1 VARKSEPL
9 PPNCLNCGAPLSGPW
24 CHVCGQPVKGMVRHF
39 GSIMGDVL
47 DTLFEYDNRIWRTL
61 APLYFRPGRITVDFL
76 AGRRMR
82 YVLPFRLFF
91 VLSVVAFLTL
101 QFVAV
106 PDLGS
111 RDGPAWVQTQSRFD
125 QLDSVEEVVAARD
138 RVLEEMEAGAR
149 EMEASGVPGM
159 AGGAAGVRAGMAAI
173 RRDADRRIAE
183 LEGATVKDTAEPAV
197 DDTGDAGA
205 GDAAVADPPAA
216 PTRRPRVTFGSDK
229 PWDAETNPLVIGW
242 LPEFMN
248 TRINRWIGRASEN
261 AERVGKDPGRLI
273 EGMLGMLPAVL
284 FVLMPIF
291 ALLLKIFYLF
301 KRRLYME
308 HLVVALHSHSF
319 LFLAILISLGLGA
332 LAGVSRGVPVLGF
345 VMSSL
350 QIISFIWI
358 PLYLLL
364 MQRRVYAQNWVFTLF
379 KFGVI
384 GIVYTIMI
392 SLAVT
397 AAALISLVTL

>member
-1 VARKSEPL
+1 MARKPVPI
-9 PPNCLNCGAPLSGPW
+9 PPNCLNCGAPMSGPW
-24 CHVCGQPVKGMVRHF
+24 CHACGQPVKGMVRHF

-61 APLYFRPGRITVDFL
+61 VPLYLRPGRVTVDFL

-106 PDLGS
+106 PDIDFGA
-111 RDGPAWVQTQSRFD
+111 RDGWVRGGSQFDGLQT
-125 QLDSVEEVVAARD
+125 VEEVIARRDSVLAEMEEGARD
-138 RVLEEMEAGAR
+138 MEGT
-149 EMEASGVPGM
+149 GIPGM
-159 AGGAAGVRAGMAAI
+159 AGGAAGIRAGMAAVS
-173 RRDADRRIAE
+173 RDAERRIAE
-183 LEGATVKDTAEPAV
+183 IEGLAAQDTS
-197 DDTGDAGA
+197 G
-205 GDAAVADPPAA
+205 ADPPPASPETPA
-216 PTRRPRVTFGSDK
+216 PRRPRVTFSGPDEWH
-229 PWDAETNPLVIGW
+229 PETNPLVIAW

-248 TRINRWIGRASEN
+248 ARINRWIGRAAEN

-273 EGMLGMLPAVL
+273 EGMFSMLPPVL

-291 ALLLKIFYLF
+291 ALLLKCFYIF

-319 LFLAILISLGLGA
+319 LFLAILISLGISA
-332 LAGVSRGVPVLGF
+332 LAGVSSGVPVLGAALSGLK
-345 VMSSL
+345 VISL
-350 QIISFIWI
+350 LWI

-364 MQRRVYAQNWVFTLF
+364 MQRRVYAQNWLFTLF

-392 SLAVT
+392 SFAVA
-397 AAALISLVTL
+397 AAALISLVNL

>member
-1 VARKSEPL
+1 MARKSEPL

-76 AGRRMR
+76 SGRRMR

-106 PDLGS
+106 PDFGG
-111 RDGPAWVQTQSRFD
+111 RDGSAWVQTRAQFD
-125 QLDSVEEVVAARD
+125 RMNSVEEVVAARD

-149 EMEASGVPGM
+149 EMEATGVPGM
-159 AGGAAGVRAGMAAI
+159 VGGAAGMRAGMAAI

-183 LEGATVKDTAEPAV
+183 LEGATVEDP
-197 DDTGDAGA
+197 AGA
-205 GDAAVADPPAA
+205 AAEDASGADPPSA
-216 PTRRPRVTFGSDK
+216 PTRRPSFRFGGGE
-229 PWDAETNPLVIGW
+229 PWDAETNPLVIDW
-242 LPEFMN
+242 LPGFVN
-248 TRINRWIGRASEN
+248 TRINRWIGRAAEN

-332 LAGVSRGVPVLGF
+332 LAGVAKGVPVLGF
-345 VMSSL
+345 SLSSL
-350 QIISFIWI
+350 QTISLIWI

-364 MQRRVYAQNWVFTLF
+364 MQRRVYAQNWPFTVF

-397 AAALISLVTL
+397 AAALISLVNL